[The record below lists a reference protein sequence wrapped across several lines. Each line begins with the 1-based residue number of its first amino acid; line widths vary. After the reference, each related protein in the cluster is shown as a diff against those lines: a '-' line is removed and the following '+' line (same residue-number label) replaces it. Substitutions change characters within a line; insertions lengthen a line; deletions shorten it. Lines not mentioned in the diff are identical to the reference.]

1 MRNVTITNRK
11 HINTSVFSPY
21 GDSIND
27 HINVYNLMKSHYKRI
42 YHAKKAVNTSPPQI
56 NKSRNSLLINHTHKS
71 HKVATDQSQKSHEV
85 SVCHSDAPHNSSFRC
100 STGTLSA
107 TSLKDRQLL
116 APTSTASIVPGLTS
130 SESEFFHYIV
140 YDTKKSP
147 STYSEW
153 MCQCP
158 PSREMRN
165 SPTNKRSPPSTICTA
180 KAVKPKEVSPSRR
193 KHPISRSPAPR
204 KPKEPPDLLERHND
218 NFVLPSKAFQPR
230 ILKSSAQ
237 SKLRELRVYHPPR
250 RKMKDSI
257 NLEGVPTVNVDWQKD
272 DMSRVVWEK
281 NKQDVTSGEDSA
293 RSSRPASE
301 LDRAQEVKETL
312 LPKSCHCGEQ
322 VPQSRFKVSSRDSAY
337 NGGVS
342 SGGESRGT
350 SPDHINML
358 MESLNVSE
366 KKPQTISMSKR
377 VDAMYAKF
385 VNDIT
390 VDVLRRGI
398 YTNKGLKQLF
408 NRHIAD
414 NEGSLNKERMMEEVE
429 KLCQDLGVCNLDEQ
443 SFVNPHSSLDTGGR
457 SQAVKQVVCTA
468 QQQAPNCD
476 CYDSREHQNQKYQW
490 YRGNG
495 KTCECASFKKKV
507 AIGLLSSNSKDNAH
521 VWDDNLQDNYKVRDP
536 KLGKL
541 PDKFTKNVADKTS
554 MGKSVNWVPES
565 FILPVEEFQ
574 KADTLMS
581 NAIMQTDNFN
591 KSVITQTDCT
601 PKSDVQTNTNPHLES
616 QIYTSLPLKEFV
628 EIDNKKLLEQIE
640 KVIRTLHPQIF
651 EKGCFCDNANAR
663 GVHKSTA
670 DVQTSHITLV
680 DKATSMV
687 DVLQQKRSL
696 ANQHD
701 YSQESKKLMI
711 DVGCQALDLQSIKV
725 VKCLKMPPGDVQPS
739 KEVVKHS
746 KNSLVDAECQTSI
759 EMVNVAV
766 NTRHSKFLL
775 NNIKKVYVKMPF
787 TTYKLVK
794 MDYDLE
800 KEEADEE
807 SSLVEEVTNI
817 PPDVDKIDEIVDAIS
832 RDKIEEYQMK
842 RKKIPYHLLVP
853 PQTNTF
859 STKKAIYSLHN
870 VAYQT
875 QSNTS
880 NLAQP
885 LSSHS
890 ETKTDQDVFIDGL
903 EVEVEVES
911 LDVESV
917 DSLLILKERLRN
929 FSMDPNMLHT
939 SILRDQAELK
949 PMGSTSRRT

>member
-1 MRNVTITNRK
+1 MVFRGAECGTNHFLVISVVDLGRNFVRK
-11 HINTSVFSPY
+11 RRKSTKQGPCTLCHIESHTYELEGLNAEEVNPPMENLRKTTPSSPIWDSNLDLPVLGSPAQHEISALVFSPY

-193 KHPISRSPAPR
+193 KHPVSRSPAPR
-204 KPKEPPDLLERHND
+204 KPKEPPDLLERHNE

-250 RKMKDSI
+250 RKMKNSI

-272 DMSRVVWEK
+272 DMFSSSVEESKRLDYGSMSRVVWEK

-301 LDRAQEVKETL
+301 LDRTQEVKETL

-385 VNDIT
+385 ANDIT

-457 SQAVKQVVCTA
+457 SQAVKQFVCTA
-468 QQQAPNCD
+468 QQQAPNCE

-495 KTCECASFKKKV
+495 KTCESASFKKKV
-507 AIGLLSSNSKDNAH
+507 AIGLLSSNSKDNAC
-521 VWDDNLQDNYKVRDP
+521 VWDDNLQDNYK
-536 KLGKL
+536 
-541 PDKFTKNVADKTS
+541 
-554 MGKSVNWVPES
+554 
-565 FILPVEEFQ
+565 
-574 KADTLMS
+574 
-581 NAIMQTDNFN
+581 
-591 KSVITQTDCT
+591 
-601 PKSDVQTNTNPHLES
+601 
-616 QIYTSLPLKEFV
+616 EFV
-628 EIDNKKLLEQIE
+628 EIDNKTLLEQIE

-670 DVQTSHITLV
+670 GVQTSHITLV

-711 DVGCQALDLQSIKV
+711 DVGCQTVDFQSIKV
-725 VKCLKMPPGDVQPS
+725 VKCLKMLPGDVQPS

-775 NNIKKVYVKMPF
+775 NNIKKVDVKMPF
-787 TTYKLVK
+787 TTYKLIK

-800 KEEADEE
+800 EEADEE
-807 SSLVEEVTNI
+807 SSLVEEVTM
-817 PPDVDKIDEIVDAIS
+817 VTA
-832 RDKIEEYQMK
+832 
-842 RKKIPYHLLVP
+842 RKGV
-853 PQTNTF
+853 
-859 STKKAIYSLHN
+859 
-870 VAYQT
+870 
-875 QSNTS
+875 
-880 NLAQP
+880 
-885 LSSHS
+885 
-890 ETKTDQDVFIDGL
+890 VFDL
-903 EVEVEVES
+903 F
-911 LDVESV
+911 L
-917 DSLLILKERLRN
+917 
-929 FSMDPNMLHT
+929 
-939 SILRDQAELK
+939 Q
-949 PMGSTSRRT
+949 

>member
-56 NKSRNSLLINHTHKS
+56 NKPRNSLLINHTHKS
-71 HKVATDQSQKSHEV
+71 HKVTTDQSQKSHEV
-85 SVCHSDAPHNSSFRC
+85 SVCHSDPHNSSFRC

-204 KPKEPPDLLERHND
+204 KPKEPPDLLERHNE
-218 NFVLPSKAFQPR
+218 NFALPSKAFQPR

-468 QQQAPNCD
+468 QQQAPNCE
-476 CYDSREHQNQKYQW
+476 CYDN
-490 YRGNG
+490 
-495 KTCECASFKKKV
+495 
-507 AIGLLSSNSKDNAH
+507 
-521 VWDDNLQDNYKVRDP
+521 
-536 KLGKL
+536 
-541 PDKFTKNVADKTS
+541 
-554 MGKSVNWVPES
+554 
-565 FILPVEEFQ
+565 
-574 KADTLMS
+574 
-581 NAIMQTDNFN
+581 
-591 KSVITQTDCT
+591 
-601 PKSDVQTNTNPHLES
+601 VQTNTNPHLES

-628 EIDNKKLLEQIE
+628 EIDNKTLLEQIE

-680 DKATSMV
+680 DKATSMI

-711 DVGCQALDLQSIKV
+711 DVGCQAVDLQSIKV